1 MNGNAYVAP
10 LRAMGSLLRAITI
23 ALCITALHGG
33 ATVDELGEAWI
44 TEPKSGSVVEGPV
57 VDVEIGLR
65 RGSATAGATSAC
77 ISAARV
83 VDGDPLPGDDRW
95 PSAECSD
102 VSLPSVHDD
111 ARPLFARVALDL
123 RPPGWYRVD
132 VVLRGGPAGD
142 ADAPAISEFAV
153 AVFVAG
159 GAEPAADRSRL
170 LGLAWD
176 WGGGIGWGVAGLHIA
191 LALGGPRS
199 TALPVPLGQVHGYEV
214 TPAQRRTLEPS
225 VLAAAAERLASRGRH
240 ASALDFPVVHA
251 LGRWGVN
258 GSLGSMDEALWSATR
273 NVGVLFAETLDW
285 SQSDL
290 AALRRFDALLVGSTW
305 CGAGL
310 EAAAAALDGAPLPPV
325 TAFMQGVDGSL
336 FKPPTGVRR
345 NPGARFR
352 VFSGGK
358 LEWRKGQDIVVA
370 AFREFRER
378 HPDADAELVV
388 AWANPWRTTVLT
400 MANAT
405 HTAGVPAATRQQVLE
420 ANATAP
426 LPRTDA
432 DYVDEN
438 AALLDWLE
446 ANGLD
451 RRDVVPLIP
460 VHHRYVPQILRA
472 VDAALFPNRAEG
484 GTNLV
489 AMEAVAMGVPTAL
502 ARNTGQA
509 DLVDFLG
516 GDDGCWPL
524 GNQVESPAARAAP
537 DQFAGYETDPGDAA
551 AALADI
557 YRDRAAA
564 RRRALRGA
572 KRMRAWSWESAV
584 EVLTDAAFG

>member
-1 MNGNAYVAP
+1 
-10 LRAMGSLLRAITI
+10 MGSLLRAVTI
-23 ALCITALHGG
+23 ALCITALRGG
-33 ATVDELGEAWI
+33 AAIDELGEAWI

-102 VSLPSVHDD
+102 VSLPSFHDD
-111 ARPLFARVALDL
+111 AKPLVARVALDL

-159 GAEPAADRSRL
+159 AAAPAADRSRL
-170 LGLAWD
+170 LGLA
-176 WGGGIGWGVAGLHIA
+176 
-191 LALGGPRS
+191 S
-199 TALPVPLGQVHGYEV
+199 TA
-214 TPAQRRTLEPS
+214 TRSRRAAADAEPS
-225 VLAAAAERLASRGRH
+225 VLAAAAERLASRGRN

-273 NVGVLFAETLDW
+273 NVGILFAETLDW

-310 EAAAAALDGAPLPPV
+310 KAAAAALDGAPLPPV
-325 TAFMQGVDGSL
+325 KAFMQGVDASL

-370 AFREFRER
+370 AFREFRRR

-388 AWANPWRTTVLT
+388 AWANPWRKTVLT

-584 EVLTDAAFG
+584 EVLADAAFG

>member
-1 MNGNAYVAP
+1 
-10 LRAMGSLLRAITI
+10 
-23 ALCITALHGG
+23 
-33 ATVDELGEAWI
+33 
-44 TEPKSGSVVEGPV
+44 
-57 VDVEIGLR
+57 
-65 RGSATAGATSAC
+65 
-77 ISAARV
+77 
-83 VDGDPLPGDDRW
+83 
-95 PSAECSD
+95 
-102 VSLPSVHDD
+102 
-111 ARPLFARVALDL
+111 
-123 RPPGWYRVD
+123 
-132 VVLRGGPAGD
+132 
-142 ADAPAISEFAV
+142 
-153 AVFVAG
+153 
-159 GAEPAADRSRL
+159 
-170 LGLAWD
+170 
-176 WGGGIGWGVAGLHIA
+176 
-191 LALGGPRS
+191 
-199 TALPVPLGQVHGYEV
+199 
-214 TPAQRRTLEPS
+214 
-225 VLAAAAERLASRGRH
+225 
-240 ASALDFPVVHA
+240 
-251 LGRWGVN
+251 
-258 GSLGSMDEALWSATR
+258 MDEALWSATR

-325 TAFMQGVDGSL
+325 KAFMQGVDGSL

-345 NPGARFR
+345 RPGARFR

-370 AFREFRER
+370 AFREFRRR